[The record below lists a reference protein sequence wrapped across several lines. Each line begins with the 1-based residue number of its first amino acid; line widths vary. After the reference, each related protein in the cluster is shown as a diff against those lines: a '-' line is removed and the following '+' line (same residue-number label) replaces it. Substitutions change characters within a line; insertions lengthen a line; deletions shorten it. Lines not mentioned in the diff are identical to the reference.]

1 MSQKPTSL
9 VDLHCHIDLYPDP
22 PSLITDCDRNRIRT
36 LAVTTTPMAWSQNLE
51 WTKKSQYVRPGL
63 GLHPQLV
70 GERFSELAIFE
81 EYFAEAKYIGEV
93 GLDGTDT
100 FSEFYDRQVIVF
112 SRVLELC
119 ASTGQKVLSIHS
131 LRAVKGTLSLL
142 QQYKVMNNCSAILHW
157 FTGNR
162 DELQQA
168 VRAGCF
174 FSVNSAMTKSK
185 RGSDLIK
192 ALPRNLVL
200 TESDGPF
207 ITSAGKPNRPK
218 DVQMCVKQLGQI
230 WGCDIEEA
238 SHQVLQN
245 LKALLKNADSD

>member
-1 MSQKPTSL
+1 MSQKLTSL

-22 PSLITDCDRNRIRT
+22 PGLIIDCDRNRIRT
-36 LAVTTTPMAWSQNLE
+36 LAVTTTPMAWSQNVQ
-51 WTKKSQYVRPGL
+51 WTKESQYVRPGL
-63 GLHPQLV
+63 GFHPQLV

-81 EYFAEAKYIGEV
+81 EHLAEAKYIGEV
-93 GLDGTDT
+93 GLDGTGT
-100 FSEFYDRQVIVF
+100 FAEFYDRQVTVF

-119 ASTGQKVLSIHS
+119 ASAGQKVLSIHS
-131 LRAVKGTLSLL
+131 LRAVKSTVALL
-142 QQYKVMNNCSAILHW
+142 QQHKLMNNCCAILHW

-168 VRAGCF
+168 VRVGCF
-174 FSVNSAMTKSK
+174 FSVNSAMTSSK
-185 RGSDLIK
+185 RGSELVR

-207 ITSAGKPNRPK
+207 ITSGGKPSRPD
-218 DVQMCVKQLGQI
+218 DVRACVMQLAQI
-230 WGCDIEEA
+230 WGCDFEDA

-245 LKALLKNADSD
+245 LKTVLKNADSG